1 MICYTFVNEEV
12 DDYLSFE
19 ELNDINGS
27 SFWEWIMGKEYDAAD
42 WIAGKLGNGDSKY
55 EWKDD

>member
-19 ELNDINGS
+19 ELKDINGS
-27 SFWEWIMGKEYDAAD
+27 AFWEWIMGKEYDAAD
-42 WIAGKLGNGDSKY
+42 WIAGKLGNGDSKH
-55 EWKDD
+55 E